1 MKDLIIVFL
10 IALVIGSAINASKDA
25 GGSGET
31 SGQTSDQPLSNE
43 PSPVTATSDASFEQD
58 VLKSDTPVFVDFWA
72 PWCGPCRRVAPILD
86 QLAKENQGRLKFFKL
101 NADENPNTVNR
112 YAIVG
117 LPSMYIFKHGVIV
130 AKMEGA
136 GPKEEIAAAINKVF
150 NGEPP
155 STPSASNN
163 TPGTQGTQGTQ
174 PSNNATPAG
183 TPTLSPNNS
192 VLTDS
197 GDVPMV
203 DEAGF
208 DRDVIKSATPVFV
221 FFCDGSEGSNNI
233 WPTIQKVAEKAGD
246 SYRFVRVNITAH
258 PSLAQEYYVTGAP
271 TYIIFKDGK
280 RAKQITGMLKEHE
293 LLGFLDLPNRA
304 ASAQTN
310 STTF

>member
-25 GGSGET
+25 GGSGEST
-31 SGQTSDQPLSNE
+31 SGQTSGQSLSSE
-43 PSPVTATSDASFEQD
+43 PSPVMATSDASFDQD

-72 PWCGPCRRVAPILD
+72 PWCGPCRQVAPVLD
-86 QLAKENQGRLKFFKL
+86 QLAKENQGRLKFVKL

-136 GPKEEIAAAINKVF
+136 GPKDEIAAAINKVF

-155 STPSASNN
+155 PAPSATNN
-163 TPGTQGTQGTQ
+163 AATPQ
-174 PSNNATPAG
+174 PSNNAAPAVA
-183 TPTLSPNNS
+183 PTVAPSNS

-197 GDVPMV
+197 SDVPMV

-233 WPTIQKVAEKAGD
+233 WPTVQKVAEKAGD
-246 SYRFVRVNITAH
+246 SYRFVRVNIAAH